1 MKYLLI
7 LSLLLSGLFG
17 IAQKPANNPIDDQ
30 LWLLVDRKA
39 QYERWRD
46 KAKMTSHIDNANKYA
61 YKRDSVYRLYMD
73 MVKSVKT
80 SPQVYLVHIN
90 KAIKAGKVEY
100 DGAYRI
106 LYNYF
111 NESLSYLDRDL
122 YFVPR
127 LEAYKMIKRS
137 LFEKK
142 ENQLPERTDLYIQRG
157 GKDRIRFS
165 VPPIDAKDTVKL
177 KGDKGNR

>member
-17 IAQKPANNPIDDQ
+17 FAQKPANNPIDIQ
-30 LWLLVDRKA
+30 LSLLISRKA
-39 QYERWRD
+39 QYEKWRD
-46 KAKMTSHIDNANKYA
+46 KAKITSYVNNADKYA
-61 YKRDSVYRLYMD
+61 YKRDSVYQLYME
-73 MVKSVKT
+73 MIKKVKS
-80 SPQVYLVHIN
+80 SPKVYLVHIN
-90 KAIKAGKVEY
+90 KAIKAGKVDY

-106 LYNYF
+106 IYNYF

-127 LEAYKMIKRS
+127 LEAYKVIKRS
-137 LFEKK
+137 LFEKN
-142 ENQLPERTDLYIQRG
+142 ERQLPERTDLYIQRG

-165 VPPIDAKDTVKL
+165 VPPIDAKDTL
-177 KGDKGNR
+177 KSRGDQEIH

>member
-7 LSLLLSGLFG
+7 LLLLLFRLPSFSQRQVNNPVDDKLSLLVSLKSEYEEYR
-17 IAQKPANNPIDDQ
+17 
-30 LWLLVDRKA
+30 DRT
-39 QYERWRD
+39 E
-46 KAKMTSHIDNANKYA
+46 MTSHVNSANKYA
-61 YKRDSVYRLYMD
+61 YKRDSVYRLYMG
-73 MVKSVKT
+73 MIKAVKK
-80 SPQVYLVHIN
+80 SPEVYLVHIN
-90 KAIKAGKVEY
+90 KTIKTGKVEY
-100 DGAYRI
+100 DGAQRI

-111 NESLSYLDRDL
+111 NQSLSYLDWDL